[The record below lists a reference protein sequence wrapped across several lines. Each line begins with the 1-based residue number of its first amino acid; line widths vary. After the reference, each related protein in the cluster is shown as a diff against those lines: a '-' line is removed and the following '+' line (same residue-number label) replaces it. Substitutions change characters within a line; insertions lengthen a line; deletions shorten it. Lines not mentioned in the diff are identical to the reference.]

1 MTTQQLAP
9 SPQES
14 FIERRKHKRYAMVT
28 KYKLNVDDIS
38 YDGLTGN
45 ISLGGAYLSTIEP
58 LITEESLFQEGEIEF
73 NIPEQPITVR
83 CYLTY
88 VGTEQNEYPT
98 GVGIAFIEPD
108 ENTLAATLGED
119 L

>member
-1 MTTQQLAP
+1 MTTQQLEP
-9 SPQES
+9 SSHES
-14 FIERRKHKRYAMVT
+14 FIERRRHKRYAMVMN
-28 KYKLNVDDIS
+28 YKLTVDGIG

-45 ISLGGAYLSTIEP
+45 ISFGGAYLSTIQP
-58 LITEESLFQEGEIEF
+58 LITEDSLFQEGEIEL
-73 NIPEQPITVR
+73 NIPENPITVS

-108 ENTLAATLGED
+108 ENVLATILGED